1 MKEAGSLLVEL
12 LENQKVDRVFC
23 VPGES
28 YLSVMNG
35 LQDTSIETILC
46 KHEGAASIMAEADG
60 KLTGRPG
67 IAFVT
72 RGPGATNA
80 AAGVHIAQQDSTPMI
95 LFVGQIGKEMYGRDA
110 FQEVDYQQ
118 FYGGMA
124 KLVIEVQQADRLS
137 EIFSRAYYT
146 AMSGRPGPVVI
157 ALPENML
164 TEKTDKKA
172 TGFIDQVSSA
182 PSTKNLAQF
191 IEEIKASSKPI
202 LVLGGSLWSEKAEK
216 DLISISEMLG
226 LTILTS
232 HRRQSLFNNLHQ
244 NYGGD
249 LGLGV
254 NPKIIKRINESDYI
268 VLLGARL
275 SENPS
280 QGFSLFGIPDHNK
293 KIVHIHPGPEEIGR
307 IYNPHL
313 AIVANP
319 IEFVSALENA
329 LRGLNTKPQEKMEV
343 NANKAHED
351 YIEWGDMPLEAP
363 NSGVDL
369 TAAFRALREK
379 LEPDTIITNGAGN
392 YAVWGHRLFRF
403 TKPKTQLAP
412 ISGSM
417 GYGLPSAIAAKL
429 RFPDQMVIALAGDG
443 CFQMTENEFAT
454 AVQYNAA
461 VIVLVIDNEMYGT
474 IRMHQHKN
482 YKGKYKHTGLVNPD
496 FADLAK
502 AMGGQGYTVKNTED
516 FYDIFVQAKNWAN
529 KNNLPALLHIKT
541 GSEMVLPG
549 KRFSSL

>member
-1 MKEAGSLLVEL
+1 MKEAGSLLVEI
-12 LENQKVDRVFC
+12 LENQKVERVFC

-35 LQDTSIETILC
+35 LQDTSIETVLC

-80 AAGVHIAQQDSTPMI
+80 AAGIHIAQQDSTPMI

-118 FYGGMA
+118 FFGGMA
-124 KLVIEVQQADRLS
+124 KLVFEVQQADRLP
-137 EIFSRAYYT
+137 EIVSRAYHT
-146 AMSGRPGPVVI
+146 AMSGRPGPVII

-164 TEKTDKKA
+164 TESTNNKPV
-172 TGFIDQVSSA
+172 GYISSSSSA
-182 PSTKNLAQF
+182 PSTNNLAQF
-191 IEEIKASSKPI
+191 IEEIKSAKNPI
-202 LVLGGSLWSEKAEK
+202 LILGGSVWSNDAAK
-216 DLISISEMLG
+216 DLESISEMLG

-232 HRRQSLFNNLHQ
+232 HRRQSFYNNLHE

-254 NPKIIKRINESDYI
+254 NPKLIERINKSDYL
-268 VLLGARL
+268 VLLGGRL

-280 QGFSLFGIPDHNK
+280 QGFSLFGIPEHNK

-307 IYNPHL
+307 IYKPHL
-313 AIVANP
+313 GIPCSPISFANT
-319 IEFVSALENA
+319 LNNA
-329 LRGLNTKPQEKMEV
+329 LKGLNTKPSSENQI
-343 NANKAHED
+343 NTNQAHED
-351 YIEWGDMPLEAP
+351 YLEWGNMPLEAP

-369 TAAFRALREK
+369 TSAFRSLREN
-379 LEPDTIITNGAGN
+379 LEPNTIITNGAGN

-403 TKPKTQLAP
+403 SQFRTQLAP

-417 GYGLPSAIAAKL
+417 GYGLPAAIAAKL
-429 RFPDQMVIALAGDG
+429 RHPNQTVIALAGDG

-461 VIVLVIDNEMYGT
+461 VIVFVIDNEMYGT

-482 YKGKYKHTGLVNPD
+482 YKGKYKHTGLINPD
-496 FADLAK
+496 FNKLAV
-502 AMGGQGYTVKNTED
+502 AMGGQGYTVNNTED
-516 FYDIFVQAKNWAN
+516 FMNIFNDAKDWTS

-549 KRFSSL
+549 KRFNSL

>member
-1 MKEAGSLLVEL
+1 MKEAGSLLVEI
-12 LENQKVDRVFC
+12 LENQKVERVFC

-35 LQDTSIETILC
+35 LQDTSIETVLC

-80 AAGVHIAQQDSTPMI
+80 AAGIHIAQQDSTPMI

-118 FYGGMA
+118 FFGGMA
-124 KLVIEVQQADRLS
+124 KLVVEVQQADRLP
-137 EIFSRAYYT
+137 EIISRAYHT
-146 AMSGRPGPVVI
+146 AMSGRPGPVII

-164 TEKTDKKA
+164 TESTNNKPV
-172 TGFIDQVSSA
+172 GYISSSSSA
-182 PSTKNLAQF
+182 PSTNDLAQF
-191 IEEIKASSKPI
+191 IEEIKSAKNPI
-202 LVLGGSLWSEKAEK
+202 LILGGSVWSNDAAK
-216 DLISISEMLG
+216 DLESISEMLG

-232 HRRQSLFNNLHQ
+232 HRRQSFYNNLHE

-254 NPKIIKRINESDYI
+254 NPKLIERINKSDYL
-268 VLLGARL
+268 VLLGGRL

-280 QGFSLFGIPDHNK
+280 QGFSLFGIPEHNK
-293 KIVHIHPGPEEIGR
+293 RVVHIHPGPEEIGR
-307 IYNPHL
+307 IYKPHL
-313 AIVANP
+313 GIPCSP
-319 IEFVSALENA
+319 ISFANA
-329 LRGLNTKPQEKMEV
+329 LNNALKGLNTKPSSENQI
-343 NANKAHED
+343 NTNQAHEE
-351 YIEWGDMPLEAP
+351 YLEWGNMPLEAP

-369 TAAFRALREK
+369 TSAFRSLREN
-379 LEPDTIITNGAGN
+379 LEPNTIITNGAGN

-403 TKPKTQLAP
+403 SQFRTQLAP

-417 GYGLPSAIAAKL
+417 GYGLPAAIAAKL
-429 RFPDQMVIALAGDG
+429 RHPNQTVIALAGDG

-461 VIVLVIDNEMYGT
+461 VIVFVIDNEMYGT

-482 YKGKYKHTGLVNPD
+482 YKGKYKHTALINPD
-496 FADLAK
+496 FNKLAV
-502 AMGGQGYTVKNTED
+502 AMGGQGYTVNNTED
-516 FYDIFVQAKNWAN
+516 FMNIFNDAKDWTS

-549 KRFSSL
+549 KRFNSL

>member
-12 LENQKVDRVFC
+12 LEKQKVDRVFC

-35 LQDTSIETILC
+35 LQETSIETILC

-80 AAGVHIAQQDSTPMI
+80 AAGIHIAQQDSTPMI

-110 FQEVDYQQ
+110 FQEVDYEQ

-124 KLVIEVQQADRLS
+124 KLVVEVQQADRLS
-137 EIFSRAYYT
+137 EVVSRAYHT

-164 TEKTDKKA
+164 TEETAKKS

-191 IEEIKASSKPI
+191 IEEIKEASNPI
-202 LVLGGSLWSEKAEK
+202 LILGGSLWSEQAEK
-216 DLISISEMLG
+216 DLKSISEMLG

-232 HRRQSLFNNLHQ
+232 HRRQSLFDNLHK

-254 NPKIIKRINESDYI
+254 NPKLIKRINDSDYV

-280 QGFSLFGIPDHNK
+280 QGFSLFGIPDHTK

-313 AIVANP
+313 GIAANP
-319 IEFVSALENA
+319 IEFVNALNSALK
-329 LRGLNTKPQEKMEV
+329 GLNTRPSEKIK
-343 NANKAHED
+343 NLANEAHED

-369 TAAFRALREK
+369 TSAFRTLREK
-379 LEPDTIITNGAGN
+379 LQPDTIITNGAGN

-403 TKPKTQLAP
+403 TKLKTQLAP

-417 GYGLPSAIAAKL
+417 GYGLPAAIAAKL
-429 RFPDQMVIALAGDG
+429 RFPKQMVIALAGDG

-461 VIVLVIDNEMYGT
+461 VIVFVIDNEMYGCSVMS
-474 IRMHQHKN
+474 IM
-482 YKGKYKHTGLVNPD
+482 
-496 FADLAK
+496 
-502 AMGGQGYTVKNTED
+502 
-516 FYDIFVQAKNWAN
+516 
-529 KNNLPALLHIKT
+529 
-541 GSEMVLPG
+541 SC
-549 KRFSSL
+549 

>member
-1 MKEAGSLLVEL
+1 MKEAGSLLVEI
-12 LENQKVDRVFC
+12 LENQKVERVFC

-35 LQDTSIETILC
+35 LQDTSIETVLC

-80 AAGVHIAQQDSTPMI
+80 AAGIHIAQQDSTPMI

-118 FYGGMA
+118 FFGGMA
-124 KLVIEVQQADRLS
+124 KLVVEVQQADRLP
-137 EIFSRAYYT
+137 EIVSRAYHT
-146 AMSGRPGPVVI
+146 AMSGRPGPVII

-164 TEKTDKKA
+164 TETTNNKPVSY
-172 TGFIDQVSSA
+172 INNSSSA
-182 PSTKNLAQF
+182 PSTNDLAQF
-191 IEEIKASSKPI
+191 IEEIKSAKNPI
-202 LVLGGSLWSEKAEK
+202 LILGGSVWSNDAAK
-216 DLISISEMLG
+216 DLESISEMLG

-232 HRRQSLFNNLHQ
+232 HRRQSFYNNLHE

-254 NPKIIKRINESDYI
+254 NPKLIERINKSDYLI
-268 VLLGARL
+268 LLGGRL

-280 QGFSLFGIPDHNK
+280 QGFSLFNIPEHNK
-293 KIVHIHPGPEEIGR
+293 RVVHIHPGPEEIGR
-307 IYNPHL
+307 IYKPHL
-313 AIVANP
+313 GIACSP
-319 IEFVSALENA
+319 ITFANA
-329 LRGLNTKPQEKMEV
+329 LNNALKGLNINPSSENQINTNQ
-343 NANKAHED
+343 AHDD
-351 YIEWGDMPLEAP
+351 YLEWGNMPLEAP

-369 TAAFRALREK
+369 TSAFRSLREN
-379 LEPDTIITNGAGN
+379 LEPNTIITNGAGN

-403 TKPKTQLAP
+403 SQFRTQLAP

-417 GYGLPSAIAAKL
+417 GYGLPAAIAAKL
-429 RFPDQMVIALAGDG
+429 RHPNQTVIALAGDG

-461 VIVLVIDNEMYGT
+461 VIVFVIDNEMYGT

-482 YKGKYKHTGLVNPD
+482 YKGKYKHTGLINPD
-496 FADLAK
+496 FNKLAV
-502 AMGGQGYTVKNTED
+502 AMGGQGYTVNNTED
-516 FYDIFVQAKNWAN
+516 FMNIFNDAKDWTS

-549 KRFSSL
+549 KRFNSL

>member
-1 MKEAGSLLVEL
+1 MKEAGSLLVEI
-12 LENQKVDRVFC
+12 LENQKVERVFC

-35 LQDTSIETILC
+35 LQDTSIETVLC

-80 AAGVHIAQQDSTPMI
+80 AAGIHIAQQDSTPMI

-118 FYGGMA
+118 FFGGMA
-124 KLVIEVQQADRLS
+124 KLVVEVQQADRLP
-137 EIFSRAYYT
+137 EIVSRAYHT
-146 AMSGRPGPVVI
+146 AMSGRPGPVII

-164 TEKTDKKA
+164 TESTNNKPV
-172 TGFIDQVSSA
+172 GYISSSSSA
-182 PSTKNLAQF
+182 PSTNNLAQF
-191 IEEIKASSKPI
+191 IEEIKSAKNPI
-202 LVLGGSLWSEKAEK
+202 LILGGSVWSNDAAK
-216 DLISISEMLG
+216 DLESISEMLG

-232 HRRQSLFNNLHQ
+232 HRRQSFYNNLHE

-254 NPKIIKRINESDYI
+254 NPKLIERINKSDYL
-268 VLLGARL
+268 VLLGGRL

-280 QGFSLFGIPDHNK
+280 QGFSLFGIPEHNK

-307 IYNPHL
+307 IYKPHL
-313 AIVANP
+313 GIPCSP
-319 IEFVSALENA
+319 ISFANA
-329 LRGLNTKPQEKMEV
+329 LNNALKGLNTKPSSENQI
-343 NANKAHED
+343 NTNQAHED
-351 YIEWGDMPLEAP
+351 YLEWGNMPLEAP

-369 TAAFRALREK
+369 TSAFRSLREN
-379 LEPDTIITNGAGN
+379 LEPNTIITNGAGN

-403 TKPKTQLAP
+403 SQFRTQLAP

-417 GYGLPSAIAAKL
+417 GYGLPAAIAAKL
-429 RFPDQMVIALAGDG
+429 RHPNQTVIALAGDG

-461 VIVLVIDNEMYGT
+461 VIVFVIDNEMYGT

-482 YKGKYKHTGLVNPD
+482 YKGKYKHTGLINPD
-496 FADLAK
+496 FNKLAV
-502 AMGGQGYTVKNTED
+502 AMGGQGYTVNNTED
-516 FYDIFVQAKNWAN
+516 FMNIFNDAKDWTS

-549 KRFSSL
+549 KRFNSL

>member
-1 MKEAGSLLVEL
+1 MKEAGSLLVEI
-12 LENQKVDRVFC
+12 LENQKVERVFC

-35 LQDTSIETILC
+35 LQDTSIETVLC

-80 AAGVHIAQQDSTPMI
+80 AAGIHIAQQDSTPMI

-118 FYGGMA
+118 FFGGMA
-124 KLVIEVQQADRLS
+124 KLVVEVQQADRLP
-137 EIFSRAYYT
+137 EIVSRAYHT
-146 AMSGRPGPVVI
+146 AMSGRPGPVII

-164 TEKTDKKA
+164 TESTNNKPV
-172 TGFIDQVSSA
+172 GYINNSSSA
-182 PSTKNLAQF
+182 PSTNDLAQF
-191 IEEIKASSKPI
+191 IEEIKSAKNPI
-202 LVLGGSLWSEKAEK
+202 LILGGSVWSNDAAK
-216 DLISISEMLG
+216 DLESISEMLG

-232 HRRQSLFNNLHQ
+232 HRRQSFYNNLHE

-254 NPKIIKRINESDYI
+254 NPKLIERINKSDYL
-268 VLLGARL
+268 VLLGGRL

-280 QGFSLFGIPDHNK
+280 QGFSLFGIPEHNK
-293 KIVHIHPGPEEIGR
+293 KVVHIHPGPEEIGR
-307 IYNPHL
+307 IYKPHL
-313 AIVANP
+313 GIPCSP
-319 IEFVSALENA
+319 ISFANA
-329 LRGLNTKPQEKMEV
+329 LNNALKGLNTKPSSENQI
-343 NANKAHED
+343 NTNQAHED
-351 YIEWGDMPLEAP
+351 YLEWGNMPLEAP

-369 TAAFRALREK
+369 TSAFRSLREN
-379 LEPDTIITNGAGN
+379 LEPNTIITNGAGN

-403 TKPKTQLAP
+403 SQFRTQLAP

-417 GYGLPSAIAAKL
+417 GYGLPAAIAAKL
-429 RFPDQMVIALAGDG
+429 RHPNQTVIALAGDG

-461 VIVLVIDNEMYGT
+461 VIVFVIDNEMYGT

-482 YKGKYKHTGLVNPD
+482 YKGKYKHTGLINPD
-496 FADLAK
+496 FNKLAV
-502 AMGGQGYTVKNTED
+502 AMGGQGYTVNNTED
-516 FYDIFVQAKNWAN
+516 FMNIFNDAKDWTS

>member
-1 MKEAGSLLVEL
+1 MKEAGSLLVEI
-12 LENQKVDRVFC
+12 LENQKVERVFC

-35 LQDTSIETILC
+35 LQDTSIETVLC

-80 AAGVHIAQQDSTPMI
+80 AAGIHIAQQDSTPMI

-118 FYGGMA
+118 FFGGMA
-124 KLVIEVQQADRLS
+124 KLVFEVQQADRLP
-137 EIFSRAYYT
+137 EIVSRAYHT
-146 AMSGRPGPVVI
+146 AMSGRPGPVII

-164 TEKTDKKA
+164 TESTNNKPV
-172 TGFIDQVSSA
+172 GYISSSSSA
-182 PSTKNLAQF
+182 PSTNDLAQF
-191 IEEIKASSKPI
+191 IEEIKSAKNPI
-202 LVLGGSLWSEKAEK
+202 LILGGSVWSNDAAK
-216 DLISISEMLG
+216 DLESISEMLG

-232 HRRQSLFNNLHQ
+232 HRRQSFYNNLHE

-254 NPKIIKRINESDYI
+254 NPKLIERINKSDYL
-268 VLLGARL
+268 VLLGGRL

-280 QGFSLFGIPDHNK
+280 QGFSLFGIPEHNK
-293 KIVHIHPGPEEIGR
+293 RVVHIHPGPEEIGR
-307 IYNPHL
+307 IYKPHL
-313 AIVANP
+313 GIACSP
-319 IEFVSALENA
+319 ISFANA
-329 LRGLNTKPQEKMEV
+329 LNNALKGLNTKPSSENQI
-343 NANKAHED
+343 NTNQAHED
-351 YIEWGDMPLEAP
+351 YLEWGNMPLEAP

-369 TAAFRALREK
+369 TSAFRSLREN
-379 LEPDTIITNGAGN
+379 LEPNTIITNGAGN

-403 TKPKTQLAP
+403 SQFRTQLAP

-417 GYGLPSAIAAKL
+417 GYGLPAAIAAKL
-429 RFPDQMVIALAGDG
+429 RHPNQTVIALAGDG

-461 VIVLVIDNEMYGT
+461 VIVFVIDNEMYGT

-482 YKGKYKHTGLVNPD
+482 YKGKYKHTGLINPD
-496 FADLAK
+496 FNKLAV
-502 AMGGQGYTVKNTED
+502 AMGGQGYTVNNTED
-516 FYDIFVQAKNWAN
+516 FMNIFNDAKDWTS

-549 KRFSSL
+549 KRFNSL

>member
-164 TEKTDKKA
+164 TEKTEKKA

-351 YIEWGDMPLEAP
+351 YIEWGDMPLESP

-403 TKPKTQLAP
+403 TKPRTQLAP

-482 YKGKYKHTGLVNPD
+482 YKGKYKHTSLVNPD

>member
-35 LQDTSIETILC
+35 LQETSIETILC

-80 AAGVHIAQQDSTPMI
+80 AAGIHIAQQDSTPMI

-118 FYGGMA
+118 FFGGMA
-124 KLVIEVQQADRLS
+124 KLVVEVQQAERLP
-137 EIFSRAYYT
+137 EIVSRAYHT
-146 AMSGRPGPVVI
+146 AMSGRPGPVII

-164 TEKTDKKA
+164 TEKTDEKA
-172 TGFIDQVSSA
+172 TSFIDQVSSA
-182 PSTKNLAQF
+182 PSTKDLAQF
-191 IEEIKASSKPI
+191 IEEIKAAENPV
-202 LVLGGSLWSEKAEK
+202 LVLGGSIWSEEAEK
-216 DLISISEMLG
+216 DLASISEMLG
-226 LTILTS
+226 LSILTS
-232 HRRQSLFNNLHQ
+232 HRRQSLFNNLHK

-254 NPKIIKRINESDYI
+254 NPKLINRINESDYI

-280 QGFSLFGIPDHNK
+280 QGFSLFGIPEHDK

-313 AIVANP
+313 GIVSNP
-319 IEFVSALENA
+319 IDFVSALNNA
-329 LRGLNTKPQEKMEV
+329 LKGLNTKPSPIKEEKT
-343 NANKAHED
+343 NQAHED
-351 YIEWGDMPLEAP
+351 YIDWGDMPLEAP

-369 TAAFRALREK
+369 TSAFRTLRK
-379 LEPDTIITNGAGN
+379 DIEPNTIITNGAGN

-403 TKPKTQLAP
+403 TKLRTQLAP

-417 GYGLPSAIAAKL
+417 GYGLPAAIAAKL

-482 YKGKYKHTGLVNPD
+482 YKGKYKHTGLVNPN

-502 AMGGQGYTVKNTED
+502 SMGGQGYSVDNTED
-516 FYDIFVQAKNWAN
+516 FYDIFVEATTWAK

-549 KRFSSL
+549 KRFSAL

>member
-35 LQDTSIETILC
+35 LQETSIETILC

-80 AAGVHIAQQDSTPMI
+80 AAGIHIAQQDSTPMI

-118 FYGGMA
+118 FFGGMA
-124 KLVIEVQQADRLS
+124 KLVVEVQQAERLP
-137 EIFSRAYYT
+137 EIVSRAYHT
-146 AMSGRPGPVVI
+146 AMSGRPGPVII

-164 TEKTDKKA
+164 TEKTNEKA
-172 TGFIDQVSSA
+172 TSFIDQVSSA
-182 PSTKNLAQF
+182 PSTKDLAQF
-191 IEEIKASSKPI
+191 IEEIKAAENPV
-202 LVLGGSLWSEKAEK
+202 LVLGGSVWSEEAEK
-216 DLISISEMLG
+216 DLASISEMLG
-226 LTILTS
+226 LSILTS
-232 HRRQSLFNNLHQ
+232 HRRQSLFNNLHK

-254 NPKIIKRINESDYI
+254 NPKLINRINESDYI

-280 QGFSLFGIPDHNK
+280 QGFSLFGIPEHDK

-313 AIVANP
+313 GIVSNP
-319 IEFVSALENA
+319 IDFVSALNNA
-329 LRGLNTKPQEKMEV
+329 LKGLNTKPLPIKEEKT
-343 NANKAHED
+343 NQAHED
-351 YIEWGDMPLEAP
+351 YIDWGDMPLEAP

-369 TAAFRALREK
+369 TSAFRTLRKEIK
-379 LEPDTIITNGAGN
+379 PNTIITNGAGN

-403 TKPKTQLAP
+403 TKLRTQLAP

-417 GYGLPSAIAAKL
+417 GYGLPAAIAAKL

-461 VIVLVIDNEMYGT
+461 IIVLVIDNEMYGT
-474 IRMHQHKN
+474 IRMHQHKS
-482 YKGKYKHTGLVNPD
+482 YKGKYKHTGLVNPN

-502 AMGGQGYTVKNTED
+502 AMGGQGYSVDNTED
-516 FYDIFVQAKNWAN
+516 FYDIFVEATKWAK

-549 KRFSSL
+549 KRFSAL

>member
-1 MKEAGSLLVEL
+1 MQEAGSLLVQI

-35 LQDTSIETILC
+35 LQETSIETILC
-46 KHEGAASIMAEADG
+46 KHEGAASMMAEADG

-80 AAGVHIAQQDSTPMI
+80 ASGIHIAQQDSTPMI

-124 KLVIEVQQADRLS
+124 KLVIEVQQADRLP
-137 EIFSRAYYT
+137 EIVSRAYHT
-146 AMSGRPGPVVI
+146 AMSGRPGPVII

-164 TEKTDKKA
+164 TENTNKNA
-172 TGFIDQVSSA
+172 PSFIDHISSA
-182 PSTKNLAQF
+182 PTSKDLAQF
-191 IEEIKASSKPI
+191 IEEIKEAKKPI
-202 LVLGGSLWSEKAEK
+202 LILGGSVWSKEAEEN
-216 DLISISEMLG
+216 LSSISEMLG
-226 LTILTS
+226 LTVVTS
-232 HRRQSLFNNLHQ
+232 HRRQSLFNNFHK

-254 NPKIIKRINESDYI
+254 NPKLINRINESDYLI
-268 VLLGARL
+268 LLGGRL

-280 QGFSLFGIPDHNK
+280 QGFTLLNIPEHSK
-293 KIVHIHPGPEEIGR
+293 KFIHIHPGPEEIGR
-307 IYNPHL
+307 IYKPHL
-313 AIVANP
+313 GMVSNP
-319 IEFVSALENA
+319 IDFVSILNNA
-329 LRGLNTKPQEKMEV
+329 LSGLNTKPQVTKQLETN
-343 NANKAHED
+343 NAHDE

-369 TAAFRALREK
+369 TSAFRTLREK
-379 LEPDTIITNGAGN
+379 IEEDTIITNGAGN

-403 TKPKTQLAP
+403 SKLKTQLAP

-417 GYGLPSAIAAKL
+417 GYGLPAAISAKL
-429 RFPDQMVIALAGDG
+429 RYPDQMVIALAGDG

-454 AVQYNAA
+454 AVQYKAS
-461 VIVLVIDNEMYGT
+461 VIVIVIDNEMYGT
-474 IRMHQHKN
+474 IRMHQHKH
-482 YKGKYKHTGLVNPD
+482 YKGNYKHTGLVNPD
-496 FADLAK
+496 FCQLGN
-502 AMGGQGYTVKNTED
+502 AMGGKGYTVENTDD
-516 FYDIFVQAKNWAN
+516 FYGTFEEANNWAK
-529 KNNLPALLHIKT
+529 KNRLPVLIHVKT

>member
-1 MKEAGSLLVEL
+1 MKEAGSLLVEI
-12 LENQKVDRVFC
+12 LENQKVERVFC

-35 LQDTSIETILC
+35 LQDTSIETVLC

-80 AAGVHIAQQDSTPMI
+80 AAGIHIAQQDSTPMI

-118 FYGGMA
+118 FFGGMA
-124 KLVIEVQQADRLS
+124 KLVFEVQQADRLP
-137 EIFSRAYYT
+137 EIVSRAYHT
-146 AMSGRPGPVVI
+146 AMSGRPGPVII

-164 TEKTDKKA
+164 TESTNNKPV
-172 TGFIDQVSSA
+172 GYINNSSSA
-182 PSTKNLAQF
+182 PSTNDLAQF
-191 IEEIKASSKPI
+191 IEEIKSAKNPI
-202 LVLGGSLWSEKAEK
+202 LILGGSVWSNDAAK
-216 DLISISEMLG
+216 DLESISEMLG

-232 HRRQSLFNNLHQ
+232 HRRQSFYNNLHE

-254 NPKIIKRINESDYI
+254 NPKLIERINKSDYL
-268 VLLGARL
+268 VLLGGRL

-280 QGFSLFGIPDHNK
+280 QGFSLFGIPEHNK
-293 KIVHIHPGPEEIGR
+293 KVVHIHPGHEEIGR
-307 IYNPHL
+307 IYKPH
-313 AIVANP
+313 IGIPCSP
-319 IEFVSALENA
+319 ISFANA
-329 LRGLNTKPQEKMEV
+329 LNNALKGLNSKPSSENQT
-343 NANKAHED
+343 NTNQAHEE
-351 YIEWGDMPLEAP
+351 YLEWGNMPLEAP

-369 TAAFRALREK
+369 TSAFRSLREN
-379 LEPDTIITNGAGN
+379 LEPNTIITNGAGN

-403 TKPKTQLAP
+403 SQFRTQLAP

-417 GYGLPSAIAAKL
+417 GYGLPAAIAAKL
-429 RFPDQMVIALAGDG
+429 RHPNQTVIALAGDG

-461 VIVLVIDNEMYGT
+461 VIVFVVDNEMYGT

-482 YKGKYKHTGLVNPD
+482 YKGKYKHTGLMNPD
-496 FADLAK
+496 FNKLAV
-502 AMGGQGYTVKNTED
+502 AMGGQGYTVNNTED
-516 FYDIFVQAKNWAN
+516 FMNIFNDAKDWTS

-549 KRFSSL
+549 KRFNSL

>member
-1 MKEAGSLLVEL
+1 MKEAGSLLVEI
-12 LENQKVDRVFC
+12 LENQKVERVFC

-35 LQDTSIETILC
+35 LQDTSIETVLC

-80 AAGVHIAQQDSTPMI
+80 AAGIHIAQQDSTPMI

-118 FYGGMA
+118 LFGGMA
-124 KLVIEVQQADRLS
+124 KLVIELQQAERLP
-137 EIFSRAYYT
+137 EIVSRAYHT
-146 AMSGRPGPVVI
+146 AMSGRPGPVII

-164 TEKTDKKA
+164 TESTNNKPV
-172 TGFIDQVSSA
+172 GYISSSSSA
-182 PSTKNLAQF
+182 PSTNNLAQF
-191 IEEIKASSKPI
+191 IEEIKSAKNPI
-202 LVLGGSLWSEKAEK
+202 LILGGSVWSNDAAK
-216 DLISISEMLG
+216 DLESISEMLG

-232 HRRQSLFNNLHQ
+232 HRRQSFYNNLHE

-254 NPKIIKRINESDYI
+254 NPKLIERINKSDYL
-268 VLLGARL
+268 VLLGGRL

-280 QGFSLFGIPDHNK
+280 QGFSLFGIPEHNNRV
-293 KIVHIHPGPEEIGR
+293 VHIHPGPEEIGR
-307 IYNPHL
+307 IYKPHL
-313 AIVANP
+313 RIACSP
-319 IEFVSALENA
+319 ISFANA
-329 LRGLNTKPQEKMEV
+329 LNNALKGLNTKPSSENQT
-343 NANKAHED
+343 NTNQAHEE
-351 YIEWGDMPLEAP
+351 YLEWGNMPLEAP

-369 TAAFRALREK
+369 TSAFRSLREN
-379 LEPDTIITNGAGN
+379 LEPNTIITNGAGN

-403 TKPKTQLAP
+403 SQFRTQLAP

-417 GYGLPSAIAAKL
+417 GYGLPAAIAAKL
-429 RFPDQMVIALAGDG
+429 RHPNQTVIALAGDG

-454 AVQYNAA
+454 AVQYKAA
-461 VIVLVIDNEMYGT
+461 VIVFVVDNEMYGT

-482 YKGKYKHTGLVNPD
+482 YKGKYKHTGLINPD
-496 FADLAK
+496 FNKLAV
-502 AMGGQGYTVKNTED
+502 AMGGQGYTVNNTED
-516 FYDIFVQAKNWAN
+516 FMNIFNDAKDWTS

-549 KRFSSL
+549 KRFNSI

>member
-1 MKEAGSLLVEL
+1 MKEAGSLLVEI

-35 LQDTSIETILC
+35 LQETSIETILC

-80 AAGVHIAQQDSTPMI
+80 ASGIHIAQQDSTPMI
-95 LFVGQIGKEMYGRDA
+95 LFVGQIGREMYGRDA

-118 FYGGMA
+118 FFGGMA
-124 KLVIEVQQADRLS
+124 KLVVEVQQADRLP
-137 EIFSRAYYT
+137 EIVSRAYHT
-146 AMSGRPGPVVI
+146 AMSGRPGPVII

-164 TEKTDKKA
+164 TETTNSKPVNY
-172 TGFIDQVSSA
+172 INNSSSA
-182 PSTKNLAQF
+182 PSTNDLAQF
-191 IEEIKASSKPI
+191 IEEIKSAENPI
-202 LVLGGSLWSEKAEK
+202 LILGGSVWSNEAAE
-216 DLISISEMLG
+216 DLESISEMLG

-232 HRRQSLFNNLHQ
+232 HRRQSFYNNLHD

-254 NPKIIKRINESDYI
+254 NPKLIERINKSDYLI
-268 VLLGARL
+268 LLGGRL

-280 QGFSLFGIPDHNK
+280 QGFSLLGIPEHDQK
-293 KIVHIHPGPEEIGR
+293 FIHIHPGPEEIGR
-307 IYNPHL
+307 IYKPHL
-313 AIVANP
+313 GITCSP
-319 IEFVSALENA
+319 ISFVQALNNA
-329 LRGLNTKPQEKMEV
+329 LKGLNTKPSSKNQIITNE
-343 NANKAHED
+343 AHEE
-351 YIEWGDMPLEAP
+351 YLEWGNMPLEAP

-369 TAAFRALREK
+369 TTAFRSLRED
-379 LEPDTIITNGAGN
+379 LDSNTIITNGAGN

-403 TKPKTQLAP
+403 TQFRTQLAP

-417 GYGLPSAIAAKL
+417 GYGLPAAIAAKL
-429 RFPDQMVIALAGDG
+429 RNPANTVIALAGDG

-454 AVQYNAA
+454 AVQYNVG
-461 VIVLVIDNEMYGT
+461 VIVFVVDNEMYGT
-474 IRMHQHKN
+474 IRMHQHKS

-496 FADLAK
+496 FNKLAV
-502 AMGGQGYTVKNTED
+502 AMGGKGFTVEKTED
-516 FYDIFVQAKNWAN
+516 FMKLFYEAKAWAD
-529 KNNLPALLHIKT
+529 KNNLPTLLHIKT

>member
-1 MKEAGSLLVEL
+1 MQEAGSLLVQI

-35 LQDTSIETILC
+35 LQETSIETILC
-46 KHEGAASIMAEADG
+46 KHEGAASMMAEADG

-80 AAGVHIAQQDSTPMI
+80 ASGIHIAQQDSTPMI

-124 KLVIEVQQADRLS
+124 KLVIEVQQADRLP
-137 EIFSRAYYT
+137 EIISRAYHT
-146 AMSGRPGPVVI
+146 AMSGRPGPVII

-164 TEKTDKKA
+164 TENTNKNA
-172 TGFIDQVSSA
+172 PSFINHISSA
-182 PSTKNLAQF
+182 PTSKDLAQF
-191 IEEIKASSKPI
+191 IEEIKEAKKPI
-202 LVLGGSLWSEKAEK
+202 LILGGSVWSKEAEEN
-216 DLISISEMLG
+216 LSSISEMLG
-226 LTILTS
+226 LTVVTS
-232 HRRQSLFNNLHQ
+232 HRRQSLFNNFHK

-254 NPKIIKRINESDYI
+254 NPKLINRINESDYLI
-268 VLLGARL
+268 LLGGRL

-280 QGFSLFGIPDHNK
+280 QGFTLLDIPEHSK
-293 KIVHIHPGPEEIGR
+293 KFIHIHPGPEEIGR
-307 IYNPHL
+307 IYKPHL
-313 AIVANP
+313 GMVSNP
-319 IEFVSALENA
+319 IDFVSILNNA
-329 LRGLNTKPQEKMEV
+329 LSGLNTKPQVTKQLETN
-343 NANKAHED
+343 NAHDE

-369 TAAFRALREK
+369 TSAFRTLREK
-379 LEPDTIITNGAGN
+379 IEEDTIITNGAGN

-403 TKPKTQLAP
+403 SKLKTQLAP

-417 GYGLPSAIAAKL
+417 GYGLPAAISAKL
-429 RFPDQMVIALAGDG
+429 RYPDQMVIALAGDG

-454 AVQYNAA
+454 AVQYKAS
-461 VIVLVIDNEMYGT
+461 VIVIVIDNEMYGT
-474 IRMHQHKN
+474 IRMHQHKH
-482 YKGKYKHTGLVNPD
+482 YKGNYKHTGLVNPD
-496 FADLAK
+496 FCQLGN
-502 AMGGQGYTVKNTED
+502 AMGGKGYTVENTDD
-516 FYDIFVQAKNWAN
+516 FYGTFEEANNWAKKN
-529 KNNLPALLHIKT
+529 KLPVLIHVKT

>member
-1 MKEAGSLLVEL
+1 MKEAGSLLVEI
-12 LENQKVDRVFC
+12 LENQKVERVFC

-35 LQDTSIETILC
+35 LQDTSIETVLC

-80 AAGVHIAQQDSTPMI
+80 AAGIHIAQQDSTPMI

-118 FYGGMA
+118 FFGGMA
-124 KLVIEVQQADRLS
+124 KLVVEVQQADRLP
-137 EIFSRAYYT
+137 EIVSRAYHT
-146 AMSGRPGPVVI
+146 AMSGRPGPVII

-164 TEKTDKKA
+164 TESTNNKPVGYINRT
-172 TGFIDQVSSA
+172 SSA
-182 PSTKNLAQF
+182 PSTNDLAQF
-191 IEEIKASSKPI
+191 IEEIKSAKNPI
-202 LVLGGSLWSEKAEK
+202 LILGGSVWSNDAAK
-216 DLISISEMLG
+216 DLESISEMLG

-232 HRRQSLFNNLHQ
+232 HRRQSFYNNLHE

-254 NPKIIKRINESDYI
+254 NPKLIERINKSDYL
-268 VLLGARL
+268 VLLGGRL

-280 QGFSLFGIPDHNK
+280 QGFSLFGIPEHNK
-293 KIVHIHPGPEEIGR
+293 RVVHIHPGPEEIGR
-307 IYNPHL
+307 IYKPHL
-313 AIVANP
+313 GIPCSP
-319 IEFVSALENA
+319 ISFANA
-329 LRGLNTKPQEKMEV
+329 LNNALKGLNTKPSSENQI
-343 NANKAHED
+343 NTNQAHEE
-351 YIEWGDMPLEAP
+351 YLEWGNMPLEAP

-369 TAAFRALREK
+369 TSAFRSLREN
-379 LEPDTIITNGAGN
+379 LEPNTIITNGAGN

-403 TKPKTQLAP
+403 SQFRTQLAP

-417 GYGLPSAIAAKL
+417 GYGLPAAIAAKL
-429 RFPDQMVIALAGDG
+429 RHPNQTVIALAGDG

-461 VIVLVIDNEMYGT
+461 VIVFVIDNEMYGT

-482 YKGKYKHTGLVNPD
+482 YKGKYKHTGLINPD
-496 FADLAK
+496 FNKLAV
-502 AMGGQGYTVKNTED
+502 AMGGQGYTVNNTED
-516 FYDIFVQAKNWAN
+516 FMNIFNDAKDWTS

-549 KRFSSL
+549 KRFNSL

>member
-1 MKEAGSLLVEL
+1 MQEAGSLLVQI

-35 LQDTSIETILC
+35 LQETSIETILC
-46 KHEGAASIMAEADG
+46 KHEGAASMMAEADG

-80 AAGVHIAQQDSTPMI
+80 ASGIHIAQQDSTPMI

-124 KLVIEVQQADRLS
+124 KLVIEVQQADRLP
-137 EIFSRAYYT
+137 EIVSRAYHT
-146 AMSGRPGPVVI
+146 AMSGRPGPVII

-164 TEKTDKKA
+164 TEKTNQNA
-172 TGFIDQVSSA
+172 PGFIDHISSA
-182 PSTKNLAQF
+182 PTTKNLAQF
-191 IEEIKASSKPI
+191 IEEIKEAKKPMLI
-202 LVLGGSLWSEKAEK
+202 LGGSVWSQEAEE
-216 DLISISEMLG
+216 DLASISEMLG
-226 LTILTS
+226 LTIVTS
-232 HRRQSLFNNLHQ
+232 HRRQSFFNNFHK

-254 NPKIIKRINESDYI
+254 NPKLINRVNESDYLI
-268 VLLGARL
+268 LLGGRL

-280 QGFSLFGIPDHNK
+280 QGFTLLNIPEHNK
-293 KIVHIHPGPEEIGR
+293 KFVHIHPGPEEIGR
-307 IYNPHL
+307 IYKPHL
-313 AIVANP
+313 GIVSSP
-319 IEFVSALENA
+319 IDFVSSLNNA
-329 LRGLNTKPQEKMEV
+329 LNGLNTKPQDVKQIET
-343 NANKAHED
+343 NLAHEE
-351 YIEWGDMPLEAP
+351 YIEWGDMSLEAP

-369 TAAFRALREK
+369 TAAFRELRDKIEK
-379 LEPDTIITNGAGN
+379 DTIITNGAGN

-403 TKPKTQLAP
+403 SKLNTQLAP

-417 GYGLPSAIAAKL
+417 GYGLPAAISAKL
-429 RFPDQMVIALAGDG
+429 RYPDQMVIALAGDG

-454 AVQYNAA
+454 AVQYKAA

-474 IRMHQHKN
+474 IRMHQHKH
-482 YKGKYKHTGLVNPD
+482 YKGNYKHTGLVNPD
-496 FADLAK
+496 FCQLGN
-502 AMGGQGYTVKNTED
+502 AMGGKGYTVENTSD
-516 FYDIFVQAKNWAN
+516 FYSVFEKAN
-529 KNNLPALLHIKT
+529 KWAKQNNLPVLLHIKT

-549 KRFSSL
+549 KRFSAL

>member
-35 LQDTSIETILC
+35 LQETSIETILC

-80 AAGVHIAQQDSTPMI
+80 AAGIHIAQQDSTPMI

-118 FYGGMA
+118 FFGGMA
-124 KLVIEVQQADRLS
+124 KLVVEVQQAERLP
-137 EIFSRAYYT
+137 EIVSRAYHT
-146 AMSGRPGPVVI
+146 AMSGRPGPVII

-164 TEKTDKKA
+164 TEKTDEKA
-172 TGFIDQVSSA
+172 TSFIDKVSSA
-182 PSTKNLAQF
+182 PSTKDLAKF
-191 IEEIKASSKPI
+191 IEEIKAAENPV
-202 LVLGGSLWSEKAEK
+202 LVLGGSVWSEEAEK
-216 DLISISEMLG
+216 DLASISEMLG
-226 LTILTS
+226 LSILTS
-232 HRRQSLFNNLHQ
+232 HRRQSLFNNLHK

-254 NPKIIKRINESDYI
+254 NPKLINRINESDYI

-280 QGFSLFGIPDHNK
+280 QGFSLFGIPEHDK

-313 AIVANP
+313 GIVSNP
-319 IEFVSALENA
+319 TDFVGALNNA
-329 LRGLNTKPQEKMEV
+329 LKGLNTKPSPIKEEK
-343 NANKAHED
+343 AKQAHED
-351 YIEWGDMPLEAP
+351 YIDWGDMPLEAP

-369 TAAFRALREK
+369 TSAFRTLRKEIK
-379 LEPDTIITNGAGN
+379 PNTIITNGAGN

-403 TKPKTQLAP
+403 TKLRTQLAP

-417 GYGLPSAIAAKL
+417 GYGLPAAIAAKL

-474 IRMHQHKN
+474 IRMHQHKS
-482 YKGKYKHTGLVNPD
+482 YKGKYKHTGLVNPN

-502 AMGGQGYTVKNTED
+502 AMGGQGYSVDNTED
-516 FYDIFVQAKNWAN
+516 FYDIFVEANTWAK

-549 KRFSSL
+549 KRFSAI

>member
-164 TEKTDKKA
+164 TEKTEKKA

-403 TKPKTQLAP
+403 TKPRTQLAP

-482 YKGKYKHTGLVNPD
+482 YKGKYKHTGLVNPN

-502 AMGGQGYTVKNTED
+502 SMGGQGYTVKKTED
-516 FYDIFVQAKNWAN
+516 FYDIFVQAKSWAN

-549 KRFSSL
+549 KRFSAL

>member
-1 MKEAGSLLVEL
+1 MKEAGSLLVEI
-12 LENQKVDRVFC
+12 LENQKVERVFC

-35 LQDTSIETILC
+35 LQDTSIETVLC

-80 AAGVHIAQQDSTPMI
+80 AAGIHIAQQDSTPMI

-118 FYGGMA
+118 FFGGMA
-124 KLVIEVQQADRLS
+124 KLVVEVQQADRLP
-137 EIFSRAYYT
+137 EIVSRAYHT
-146 AMSGRPGPVVI
+146 AMSGRPGPVII

-164 TEKTDKKA
+164 TETTNNKPV
-172 TGFIDQVSSA
+172 GYINNLSSA
-182 PSTKNLAQF
+182 PSTNDLAQF
-191 IEEIKASSKPI
+191 IEEIKSAKNPI
-202 LVLGGSLWSEKAEK
+202 LILGGSVWSNDAAK
-216 DLISISEMLG
+216 DLESISEMLG

-232 HRRQSLFNNLHQ
+232 HRRQSFYNNLHE

-254 NPKIIKRINESDYI
+254 NPKLIERINKSDYL
-268 VLLGARL
+268 VLLGGRL

-280 QGFSLFGIPDHNK
+280 QGFSLFGIPEHNK
-293 KIVHIHPGPEEIGR
+293 KVVHIHPGPEEIGR
-307 IYNPHL
+307 IYKPHL
-313 AIVANP
+313 GIPCSP
-319 IEFVSALENA
+319 ISFANA
-329 LRGLNTKPQEKMEV
+329 LNNALKGLNTKPSSENQI
-343 NANKAHED
+343 NTNQAHEE
-351 YIEWGDMPLEAP
+351 YLEWGNMPLEAP

-369 TAAFRALREK
+369 TSAFRSLREN
-379 LEPDTIITNGAGN
+379 LEPNTIITNGAGN

-403 TKPKTQLAP
+403 KQFRTQLAP

-417 GYGLPSAIAAKL
+417 GYGLPAAIAAKL
-429 RFPDQMVIALAGDG
+429 RHPNQTVIALAGDG

-461 VIVLVIDNEMYGT
+461 VIVFVIDNEMYGT

-482 YKGKYKHTGLVNPD
+482 YKGKYKHTGLINPD
-496 FADLAK
+496 FNKLAV
-502 AMGGQGYTVKNTED
+502 AMGGQGYTVNNTED
-516 FYDIFVQAKNWAN
+516 FMNIFNDAKDWTS

>member
-1 MKEAGSLLVEL
+1 MKEAGSLLVEI
-12 LENQKVDRVFC
+12 LENQKVERVFC

-35 LQDTSIETILC
+35 LQDTSIETVLC

-80 AAGVHIAQQDSTPMI
+80 AAGIHIAQQDSTPMI

-118 FYGGMA
+118 FFGGMA
-124 KLVIEVQQADRLS
+124 KLVVEVQQADRLP
-137 EIFSRAYYT
+137 EIVSRAYHT
-146 AMSGRPGPVVI
+146 AMSGRPGPVII

-164 TEKTDKKA
+164 TESTNNKPV
-172 TGFIDQVSSA
+172 GYINNSSSA
-182 PSTKNLAQF
+182 PSTSDLAQF
-191 IEEIKASSKPI
+191 IEEIKSAKNPI
-202 LVLGGSLWSEKAEK
+202 LILGGSVWSNDAAK
-216 DLISISEMLG
+216 DLESISEMLG

-232 HRRQSLFNNLHQ
+232 HRRQSFYNNLHE

-254 NPKIIKRINESDYI
+254 NPKLIERINKSDYL
-268 VLLGARL
+268 VLLGVRL

-280 QGFSLFGIPDHNK
+280 QGFSLFGIPEHNK
-293 KIVHIHPGPEEIGR
+293 RVVHIHPGPEEIGR
-307 IYNPHL
+307 IYKPHL
-313 AIVANP
+313 GIACSP
-319 IEFVSALENA
+319 ISFVNA
-329 LRGLNTKPQEKMEV
+329 LNNALKGLNTKPSSENQT
-343 NANKAHED
+343 NTNQAHEE
-351 YIEWGDMPLEAP
+351 YLEWGNMPLEAP

-369 TAAFRALREK
+369 TSAFRSLREN
-379 LEPDTIITNGAGN
+379 LEPNTIITNGAGN

-403 TKPKTQLAP
+403 SQFRTQLAP

-417 GYGLPSAIAAKL
+417 GYGLPAAIAAKL
-429 RFPDQMVIALAGDG
+429 RHPNQTVIALAGDG

-461 VIVLVIDNEMYGT
+461 VIVFVIDNEMYGT

-482 YKGKYKHTGLVNPD
+482 YKGKYKHTGLINPD
-496 FADLAK
+496 FNKLAV
-502 AMGGQGYTVKNTED
+502 AMGGQGYTVNNTED
-516 FYDIFVQAKNWAN
+516 FMNIFNDAKDWTS

-549 KRFSSL
+549 KRFNSL

>member
-1 MKEAGSLLVEL
+1 MKEAGSLLVEI
-12 LENQKVDRVFC
+12 LENQKVERVFC

-35 LQDTSIETILC
+35 LQDTSIETVLC

-80 AAGVHIAQQDSTPMI
+80 AAGIHIAQQDSTPMI

-118 FYGGMA
+118 FFGGMA
-124 KLVIEVQQADRLS
+124 KLVVEVQQADRLP
-137 EIFSRAYYT
+137 EIVSRAYHT
-146 AMSGRPGPVVI
+146 AMSGRPGPVII

-164 TEKTDKKA
+164 TETTNNKPV
-172 TGFIDQVSSA
+172 GYINNSSSA
-182 PSTKNLAQF
+182 PSTNDLAQF
-191 IEEIKASSKPI
+191 IEEIKSAKNPI
-202 LVLGGSLWSEKAEK
+202 LILGGSVWSNDAAK
-216 DLISISEMLG
+216 DLESISEMLG

-232 HRRQSLFNNLHQ
+232 HRRQSFYNNLHE

-254 NPKIIKRINESDYI
+254 NPKLIERINKSDYLI
-268 VLLGARL
+268 LLGGRL

-280 QGFSLFGIPDHNK
+280 QGFSLFNIPEHNK
-293 KIVHIHPGPEEIGR
+293 RVVHIHPGPEEIGR
-307 IYNPHL
+307 IYKPHL
-313 AIVANP
+313 GIACSP
-319 IEFVSALENA
+319 ITFANA
-329 LRGLNTKPQEKMEV
+329 LNNALKGLNINPSSENQINTNQ
-343 NANKAHED
+343 AHDD
-351 YIEWGDMPLEAP
+351 YLEWGNMPLEAP

-369 TAAFRALREK
+369 TSAFRSLREN
-379 LEPDTIITNGAGN
+379 LEPNTIITNGAGN

-403 TKPKTQLAP
+403 SQFRTQLAP

-417 GYGLPSAIAAKL
+417 GYGLPAAIAAKL
-429 RFPDQMVIALAGDG
+429 RHPNQTVIALAGDG

-461 VIVLVIDNEMYGT
+461 VIVFVIDNEMYGT

-482 YKGKYKHTGLVNPD
+482 YKGKYKHTGLINPD
-496 FADLAK
+496 FNKLAV
-502 AMGGQGYTVKNTED
+502 AMGGQGYTVNNTED
-516 FYDIFVQAKNWAN
+516 FINIFNDAKDWTS

-549 KRFSSL
+549 KRFNSL

>member
-12 LENQKVDRVFC
+12 LENQKVDRVYC

-35 LQDTSIETILC
+35 LQETSIETILC

-80 AAGVHIAQQDSTPMI
+80 ASGIHIAQQDSTPMI

-110 FQEVDYQQ
+110 FQEVDYEQ

-124 KLVIEVQQADRLS
+124 KLVVEVQQADRLP
-137 EIFSRAYYT
+137 EIVSRAYYT

-164 TEKTDKKA
+164 TEKTNKKA
-172 TGFIDQVSSA
+172 TSYIDQVSSA

-191 IEEIKASSKPI
+191 IEEIKDAENPLLI
-202 LVLGGSLWSEKAEK
+202 LGGSIWSEEAEK
-216 DLISISEMLG
+216 DLASISEMLG
-226 LTILTS
+226 LSILTS
-232 HRRQSLFNNLHQ
+232 HRRQSLFNNLHK

-254 NPKIIKRINESDYI
+254 NPKLINRINESDYI

-280 QGFSLFGIPDHNK
+280 QGFSLFGIPDHDK

-313 AIVANP
+313 GIASNP
-319 IEFVSALENA
+319 IDFVSALNNA
-329 LRGLNTKPQEKMEV
+329 LKGLNTKPSPTKEE
-343 NANKAHED
+343 NAKQAHED
-351 YIEWGDMPLEAP
+351 YIDWGDMPLEAP
-363 NSGVDL
+363 NAGVDL
-369 TAAFRALREK
+369 TSAFRTLRKELK
-379 LEPDTIITNGAGN
+379 PNTIITNGAGN

-403 TKPKTQLAP
+403 TRLRTQLAP

-417 GYGLPSAIAAKL
+417 GYGLPAAIAAKL

-474 IRMHQHKN
+474 IRMHQHKS
-482 YKGKYKHTGLVNPD
+482 YKGKYKHTGLVNPN

-502 AMGGQGYTVKNTED
+502 AMGGQGYSVDNTED
-516 FYDIFVQAKNWAN
+516 FYDIFVEATTWAK

-549 KRFSSL
+549 KRFSAL

>member
-1 MKEAGSLLVEL
+1 MKEAGSLLVEI
-12 LENQKVDRVFC
+12 LENQKVERVFC

-35 LQDTSIETILC
+35 LQDTTIETVLC

-80 AAGVHIAQQDSTPMI
+80 AAGIHIAQQDSTPMI

-124 KLVIEVQQADRLS
+124 KLVVEVQQADRLP
-137 EIFSRAYYT
+137 EIVSRAYHT
-146 AMSGRPGPVVI
+146 AMSGRPGPVII

-164 TEKTDKKA
+164 TESTNNKTV
-172 TGFIDQVSSA
+172 GFINSSSSA
-182 PSTKNLAQF
+182 PSTNDLAQF
-191 IEEIKASSKPI
+191 IEEIKSSKNPI
-202 LVLGGSLWSEKAEK
+202 LILGGSVWSNDAAK
-216 DLISISEMLG
+216 DLESISEMLG

-232 HRRQSLFNNLHQ
+232 HRRQSFYNNFHK

-254 NPKIIKRINESDYI
+254 NPKLIERINKSDYLVI
-268 VLLGARL
+268 LGGRL

-280 QGFSLFGIPDHNK
+280 QGFSLFGIPEHNNRV
-293 KIVHIHPGPEEIGR
+293 VHIHPGPEEIGR
-307 IYNPHL
+307 IYKPHL
-313 AIVANP
+313 GIACSP
-319 IEFVSALENA
+319 ISFANA
-329 LRGLNTKPQEKMEV
+329 LNNALKGLNTKPSSENEINTNQ
-343 NANKAHED
+343 AHEE
-351 YIEWGDMPLEAP
+351 YLEWGNMPLEAP

-369 TAAFRALREK
+369 TSAFRSLREK
-379 LEPDTIITNGAGN
+379 LEPNTIITNGAGN

-403 TKPKTQLAP
+403 SQFGTQLAP

-417 GYGLPSAIAAKL
+417 GYGLPAAIAAKL
-429 RFPDQMVIALAGDG
+429 RNPDKTVIALAGDG

-461 VIVLVIDNEMYGT
+461 VIVFVVDNEMYGT

-482 YKGKYKHTGLVNPD
+482 YKGKYKHTGLINPD
-496 FADLAK
+496 FNKLAV
-502 AMGGQGYTVKNTED
+502 AMGGQGYTVNNTED
-516 FYDIFVQAKNWAN
+516 FIKIFNDAQDWTS

-549 KRFSSL
+549 KRFNSL

>member
-1 MKEAGSLLVEL
+1 MKEAGSLLVEI
-12 LENQKVDRVFC
+12 LENQKVERVFC

-80 AAGVHIAQQDSTPMI
+80 AAGIHIAQQDSTPMI

-118 FYGGMA
+118 FFGGMA
-124 KLVIEVQQADRLS
+124 KLVFEVQQADRLP
-137 EIFSRAYYT
+137 EIVSRAYHT
-146 AMSGRPGPVVI
+146 AMSGRPGPVII

-164 TEKTDKKA
+164 TESTTKKPV
-172 TGFIDQVSSA
+172 GYINSSSSA
-182 PSTKNLAQF
+182 PSTNDLAQL
-191 IEEIKASSKPI
+191 IEEIKSAKNPI
-202 LVLGGSLWSEKAEK
+202 LILGGSVWSNDAAK
-216 DLISISEMLG
+216 DLESISEILG

-232 HRRQSLFNNLHQ
+232 HRRQSFYNNLHE

-254 NPKIIKRINESDYI
+254 NPKLIERINNSDYL
-268 VLLGARL
+268 VLLGGRL

-280 QGFSLFGIPDHNK
+280 QGFSLFGIPEHNK
-293 KIVHIHPGPEEIGR
+293 KVVHIHPGPEEIGR
-307 IYNPHL
+307 IYKPHL
-313 AIVANP
+313 GIPCSP
-319 IEFVSALENA
+319 ISFANA
-329 LRGLNTKPQEKMEV
+329 LNNALKGLNTKPSSENQI
-343 NANKAHED
+343 NTNQAHEE
-351 YIEWGDMPLEAP
+351 YLEWGNMPLEAP

-369 TAAFRALREK
+369 TSAFRSLREN
-379 LEPDTIITNGAGN
+379 LEPNTIITNGAGN

-403 TKPKTQLAP
+403 SQFRTQLAP

-417 GYGLPSAIAAKL
+417 GYGLPAAIAAKL
-429 RFPDQMVIALAGDG
+429 RHPNQTVIALAGDG

-461 VIVLVIDNEMYGT
+461 VIVFVIDNEMYGT

-482 YKGKYKHTGLVNPD
+482 YKGKYKHTGLINPD
-496 FADLAK
+496 FNKLAV
-502 AMGGQGYTVKNTED
+502 AMGGQGYTVNNTED
-516 FYDIFVQAKNWAN
+516 FMNIFNDAKDWTS

-549 KRFSSL
+549 KRFNSL

>member
-1 MKEAGSLLVEL
+1 MQEAGSLLVQI

-35 LQDTSIETILC
+35 LQETSIETILC
-46 KHEGAASIMAEADG
+46 KHEGAASMMAEADG

-80 AAGVHIAQQDSTPMI
+80 ASGIHIAQQDSTPMI

-124 KLVIEVQQADRLS
+124 KLVIEVQQADRLP
-137 EIFSRAYYT
+137 EIVSRAYHT
-146 AMSGRPGPVVI
+146 AMSGRPGPVII

-164 TEKTDKKA
+164 TENTDKNA
-172 TGFIDQVSSA
+172 PRFINHISSA
-182 PSTKNLAQF
+182 PTSKDLAQF
-191 IEEIKASSKPI
+191 IEEIKEAKKPI
-202 LVLGGSLWSEKAEK
+202 LILGGSVWSKEAEEN
-216 DLISISEMLG
+216 LSSISEMLG
-226 LTILTS
+226 LTVVTS
-232 HRRQSLFNNLHQ
+232 HRRQSLFNNFHK

-254 NPKIIKRINESDYI
+254 NPKLINRINESDYLI
-268 VLLGARL
+268 LLGGRL

-280 QGFSLFGIPDHNK
+280 QGFTLLDIPEHSK
-293 KIVHIHPGPEEIGR
+293 KFIHIHPGPEEIGR
-307 IYNPHL
+307 IYKPHL
-313 AIVANP
+313 GIVSNP
-319 IEFVSALENA
+319 IDFVSILNNA
-329 LRGLNTKPQEKMEV
+329 LSGLNTKPQVTKQLETN
-343 NANKAHED
+343 NAHDE

-369 TAAFRALREK
+369 TSAFRTLREK
-379 LEPDTIITNGAGN
+379 IEEDTIITNGAGN

-403 TKPKTQLAP
+403 SKLKTQLAP

-417 GYGLPSAIAAKL
+417 GYGLPAAISAKL
-429 RFPDQMVIALAGDG
+429 RYPDQMVIALAGDG

-454 AVQYNAA
+454 AVQYKAS
-461 VIVLVIDNEMYGT
+461 VIVIVIDNEMYGT
-474 IRMHQHKN
+474 IRMHQHKH
-482 YKGKYKHTGLVNPD
+482 YKGNYKHTGLVNPD
-496 FADLAK
+496 FCQLGN
-502 AMGGQGYTVKNTED
+502 AMGGKGYTVENTDD
-516 FYDIFVQAKNWAN
+516 FYGTFEEANNWAKKN
-529 KNNLPALLHIKT
+529 KLPVLIHVKT

>member
-1 MKEAGSLLVEL
+1 MKEAGSLLVEI

-35 LQDTSIETILC
+35 LQETSIETILC

-80 AAGVHIAQQDSTPMI
+80 ASGIHIAQQDSTPMI
-95 LFVGQIGKEMYGRDA
+95 LFVGQIGREMYGRDA

-118 FYGGMA
+118 FFGGMA
-124 KLVIEVQQADRLS
+124 KLVVEVQQADRLP
-137 EIFSRAYYT
+137 EIVSRAYHT
-146 AMSGRPGPVVI
+146 AMSGRPGPVII

-164 TEKTDKKA
+164 TETTNSKPVNY
-172 TGFIDQVSSA
+172 INNSSSA
-182 PSTKNLAQF
+182 PSTNDLAQF
-191 IEEIKASSKPI
+191 IEEIKSAENPI
-202 LVLGGSLWSEKAEK
+202 LILGGSVWSNEAAE
-216 DLISISEMLG
+216 DLESISEMLG

-232 HRRQSLFNNLHQ
+232 HRRQSFYNNLHD

-254 NPKIIKRINESDYI
+254 NPKLIERINKSDYL
-268 VLLGARL
+268 VLLGGRL

-280 QGFSLFGIPDHNK
+280 QGFSLLGIPEHDK
-293 KIVHIHPGPEEIGR
+293 KFIHIHPGPEEIGR
-307 IYNPHL
+307 IYKPHL
-313 AIVANP
+313 GITCSP
-319 IEFVSALENA
+319 ISFVQALNNA
-329 LRGLNTKPQEKMEV
+329 LKGLNTKPSSKNQLITSE
-343 NANKAHED
+343 AHEE
-351 YIEWGDMPLEAP
+351 YLEWGNMPLESP

-369 TAAFRALREK
+369 TTAFRSLRED
-379 LEPDTIITNGAGN
+379 LDSNTIITNGAGN

-403 TKPKTQLAP
+403 TQFRTQLAP

-417 GYGLPSAIAAKL
+417 GYGLPAAIAAKL
-429 RFPDQMVIALAGDG
+429 RNPAKTVIALAGDG

-454 AVQYNAA
+454 AVQYNVG
-461 VIVLVIDNEMYGT
+461 VIVFVVDNEMYGT
-474 IRMHQHKN
+474 IRMHQHKS

-496 FADLAK
+496 FNKLAV
-502 AMGGQGYTVKNTED
+502 AMGGKGFTVEKTED
-516 FYDIFVQAKNWAN
+516 FMKLFYEAKAWAD
-529 KNNLPALLHIKT
+529 KNNLPTLLHIKT

>member
-35 LQDTSIETILC
+35 LQETSIETILC

-80 AAGVHIAQQDSTPMI
+80 AAGIHIAQQDSTPMI

-118 FYGGMA
+118 FFGGMA
-124 KLVIEVQQADRLS
+124 KLVVEVQQAERLP
-137 EIFSRAYYT
+137 EIVSRAYHT
-146 AMSGRPGPVVI
+146 AMSGRPGPVII

-164 TEKTDKKA
+164 TEKTDEKA
-172 TGFIDQVSSA
+172 TSFIDQVSSA
-182 PSTKNLAQF
+182 PSTKDLAQF
-191 IEEIKASSKPI
+191 IEEIKAAENPV
-202 LVLGGSLWSEKAEK
+202 LVLGGSVWSEEAEK
-216 DLISISEMLG
+216 DLASISEMLG
-226 LTILTS
+226 LSILTS
-232 HRRQSLFNNLHQ
+232 HRRQSLFNNLHK

-254 NPKIIKRINESDYI
+254 NPKLINRINESDYI

-280 QGFSLFGIPDHNK
+280 QGFSLFGIPEHDK

-313 AIVANP
+313 GIVSNP
-319 IEFVSALENA
+319 IDFVSALNNA
-329 LRGLNTKPQEKMEV
+329 LKGLNTKPSPIKEERTNQ
-343 NANKAHED
+343 AHED
-351 YIEWGDMPLEAP
+351 YIDWGDMPLEAP

-369 TAAFRALREK
+369 TSAFRTLRKEIK
-379 LEPDTIITNGAGN
+379 PNTIITNGAGN

-403 TKPKTQLAP
+403 TKLRTQLAP

-417 GYGLPSAIAAKL
+417 GYGLPAAIAAKL
-429 RFPDQMVIALAGDG
+429 RFPDQLVIALAGDG

-474 IRMHQHKN
+474 IRMHQHKS
-482 YKGKYKHTGLVNPD
+482 YKGKYKHTGLVNPN

-502 AMGGQGYTVKNTED
+502 AMGGQGYSVDNTED
-516 FYDIFVQAKNWAN
+516 FYDIFVEANEWAK

-549 KRFSSL
+549 KRFSAL

>member
-35 LQDTSIETILC
+35 LQETSIETILC

-80 AAGVHIAQQDSTPMI
+80 AAGIHIAQQDSTPMI

-118 FYGGMA
+118 FFGGMA
-124 KLVIEVQQADRLS
+124 KLVVEVQQAERLP
-137 EIFSRAYYT
+137 EIVSRAYHT
-146 AMSGRPGPVVI
+146 AMSGRPGPVII

-164 TEKTDKKA
+164 TEKTDEKV
-172 TGFIDQVSSA
+172 TSFIDQVSSA
-182 PSTKNLAQF
+182 PSTKDLAQF
-191 IEEIKASSKPI
+191 IEEIKAAENPV
-202 LVLGGSLWSEKAEK
+202 LVLGGSIWSEEAEK
-216 DLISISEMLG
+216 DLASISEMLG
-226 LTILTS
+226 LSILTS
-232 HRRQSLFNNLHQ
+232 HRRQSLFNNLHK

-254 NPKIIKRINESDYI
+254 NPKLINRINESDYI

-280 QGFSLFGIPDHNK
+280 QGFSLFGIPEHDK

-313 AIVANP
+313 GIVSNP
-319 IEFVSALENA
+319 IDFVSALNNA
-329 LRGLNTKPQEKMEV
+329 LKGLNTKPSPIKEEK
-343 NANKAHED
+343 ANQAHED
-351 YIEWGDMPLEAP
+351 YIDWGDMPLEAP

-369 TAAFRALREK
+369 TSAFRTLRK
-379 LEPDTIITNGAGN
+379 DIEPNTIITNGAGN

-403 TKPKTQLAP
+403 TKLRTQLAP

-417 GYGLPSAIAAKL
+417 GYGLPAAIAAKL

-474 IRMHQHKN
+474 IRMHQHKS
-482 YKGKYKHTGLVNPD
+482 YKGKYKHTGLVNPN

-502 AMGGQGYTVKNTED
+502 SMGGQGYSVDNTED
-516 FYDIFVQAKNWAN
+516 FYDIFVEATTWAK

-549 KRFSSL
+549 KRFSAL

>member
-1 MKEAGSLLVEL
+1 MKEAGSLLVEI
-12 LENQKVDRVFC
+12 LENQKVERVFC

-35 LQDTSIETILC
+35 LQDTSIETVLC

-80 AAGVHIAQQDSTPMI
+80 AAGIHIAQQDSTPMI

-118 FYGGMA
+118 FFGGMA
-124 KLVIEVQQADRLS
+124 KLVVEVQQADRLP
-137 EIFSRAYYT
+137 EIVSRAYHT
-146 AMSGRPGPVVI
+146 AMSGRPGPVII

-164 TEKTDKKA
+164 TESTNNKPVGYINRT
-172 TGFIDQVSSA
+172 SSA
-182 PSTKNLAQF
+182 PSTNDLAQF
-191 IEEIKASSKPI
+191 IEEIKSAKNPI
-202 LVLGGSLWSEKAEK
+202 LILGGSVWSNDAAK
-216 DLISISEMLG
+216 DLESISEMLG

-232 HRRQSLFNNLHQ
+232 HRRQSFYNNLHE

-254 NPKIIKRINESDYI
+254 NPKLIERINKSDYL
-268 VLLGARL
+268 VLLGGRL

-280 QGFSLFGIPDHNK
+280 QGFSLFGIPEHNNRV
-293 KIVHIHPGPEEIGR
+293 VHIHPGPEEIGR
-307 IYNPHL
+307 IYKPHL
-313 AIVANP
+313 GIPCSP
-319 IEFVSALENA
+319 ISFANA
-329 LRGLNTKPQEKMEV
+329 LNNALKGLNTKPSSENQT
-343 NANKAHED
+343 NTNQAHEE
-351 YIEWGDMPLEAP
+351 YLEWGNMPLEAP

-369 TAAFRALREK
+369 TSAFRSLREN
-379 LEPDTIITNGAGN
+379 LEPNTIITNGAGN

-403 TKPKTQLAP
+403 SQFRTQLAP

-417 GYGLPSAIAAKL
+417 GYGLPAAIAAKL
-429 RFPDQMVIALAGDG
+429 RHPNQTVIALAGDG

-454 AVQYNAA
+454 AVQYNVA
-461 VIVLVIDNEMYGT
+461 VIVFVIDNEMYGT

-482 YKGKYKHTGLVNPD
+482 YKGKYKHTGLINPD
-496 FADLAK
+496 FNKLAV
-502 AMGGQGYTVKNTED
+502 AMGGQGYTVNNTED
-516 FYDIFVQAKNWAN
+516 FMNIFNDAKDWTS

-549 KRFSSL
+549 KRFNSL